1 MTRILH
7 LQTRRVRAPLRV
19 VFTPWFSRSR
29 LVPRPDPQS
38 VAGRYVNREQSARH
52 ELTETGNKQMLVPQL
67 RGPQQKVAVCGQHRT
82 SGGSG
87 EDIQAPACFIHSNQ
101 LVYGIRP
108 LTPTVSVWFTRQ
120 RWEGTRRIH
129 APRSSTVSVCIQS
142 LSDWDASDVLFAARQ
157 NCGGGTGNVRRTCR
171 GSPDV

>member
-19 VFTPWFSRSR
+19 VCTPWFSRSR
-29 LVPRPDPQS
+29 LVSRPDPQS
-38 VAGRYVNREQSARH
+38 VAGRYVKREQSARH

-142 LSDWDASDVLFAARQ
+142 LSDWDACHLLFAPRQ
-157 NCGGGTGNVRRTCR
+157 GRGGRTGCVRRTRR
-171 GSPDV
+171 GRPDV